1 MPTGTGWNDEWMT
14 SEGYGKIRQFSLE
27 ASRSKVSGFVAKI
40 PGEVDKEDLQK
51 SHITAKHREA
61 RRQPVPG
68 IRPAAQIQG
77 EEYRKNRVGKGS
89 NFDFASMRNDMG
101 RVGKYGEEYAKK
113 KEVEAMGQTNLRGQ
127 QMKIQ
132 IKKDFYRETARTARR
147 DPQEIS
153 DWRTKK
159 EVVIDDPQC
168 LIKPIFDFSELD
180 VPSAL
185 TDLFRKNNY
194 SVPTPIQAQSW
205 PVSLRGQ
212 DTVGIARTGSG
223 KTLSFLL
230 PALVHIRAQA
240 PLRRGDGPICLIMV
254 PTRELAVQVYEEAKK
269 FGTPMRIRTTAVFGG
284 APKNQQQQDL
294 EAGCEMVVACPGRL
308 LDFMQARTTNMNRCS
323 FLILDEADRMLDMGF
338 EPQIRKI
345 LQHTRKD
352 RQTLMYSATWPKEVR
367 RIAEDFMKTPNMITI
382 GGSGEQLTA
391 NPNITQLV
399 EVVEEYDKPVK
410 YTKFLEKAYR
420 SKIFK
425 SITFV
430 QQKATADLL
439 AVELGKRGWP
449 VAPLHGDKDQRQ
461 RDAVLRDFKR
471 GAIPILIATDVAA
484 RGLDISDVEYV
495 INYDF
500 PHSIEDYVHRI
511 GRTARGEKYGTAYTL
526 LTKGV
531 SHNIKQLIEVMEG
544 AGQTVPKEVKE
555 LQNTS
560 RNMAGAKARARR
572 QIMQANSNRPSE
584 EAFQEARNQNLISGM
599 KPTQRPKSGSLSRRF
614 NPY

>member
-27 ASRSKVSGFVAKI
+27 ASRQKVDGFVARM
-40 PGEVDKEDLQK
+40 PGEVEKEDLNK

-68 IRPAAQIQG
+68 AAKAQG
-77 EEYRKNRVGKGS
+77 QEYKKNRVGK
-89 NFDFASMRNDMG
+89 NYDFASMRNDMG
-101 RVGKYGEEYAKK
+101 RVGKYGEDYARK
-113 KEVEAMGQTNLRGQ
+113 KEIEAMSQPNLRGQ
-127 QMKIQ
+127 QLKIQ

-153 DWRTKK
+153 DWRAKK

-194 SVPTPIQAQSW
+194 AVPTPIQAQSW

-269 FGTPMRIRTTAVFGG
+269 FGTPMRIRATACYGG
-284 APKNQQQQDL
+284 APKTQQQQDL
-294 EAGCEMVVACPGRL
+294 EAGCEVVIACPGRL

-410 YTKFLEKAYR
+410 YTKFLEKAYK

-430 QQKATADLL
+430 QQKSTADLL

-461 RDAVLRDFKR
+461 REAVLRDFKR

-484 RGLDISDVEYV
+484 RGLDISDVEYRL
-495 INYDF
+495 F
-500 PHSIEDYVHRI
+500 EI
-511 GRTARGEKYGTAYTL
+511 GYYFG
-526 LTKGV
+526 
-531 SHNIKQLIEVMEG
+531 
-544 AGQTVPKEVKE
+544 
-555 LQNTS
+555 
-560 RNMAGAKARARR
+560 
-572 QIMQANSNRPSE
+572 
-584 EAFQEARNQNLISGM
+584 
-599 KPTQRPKSGSLSRRF
+599 
-614 NPY
+614 